1 MEKQVI
7 KQVDKKAIDNMF
19 IVIPCF
25 KPDEKLVQLIE
36 EIRAKIGHDFSVIL
50 VDDGSGEEYTPIF
63 HEAEKRFHCTVLTH
77 KTNGGKG
84 KAIKKAFNYILE
96 NFPESNG
103 VITVDADGQH
113 KVDDVLNCLYKLSLH
128 PDEVIFGSR
137 NFDESTVPFRSQ
149 LGNKWT
155 RWIVKGLHGVKLSD
169 TQTGLRAISTPYL
182 KQLISITGDRYEYE
196 MNMILYL
203 QEHGIKI
210 REVPIETVYIEENQT
225 SNFRPVVDS
234 YKVYSTFLKYGF
246 NSLASFLMDIGL
258 FRLSIFFLQRVFPV
272 SYIVISTVIARIFSS
287 LFNYMTASKLV
298 FKKENSWTSLRR
310 YYILAALQML
320 ASGYL
325 VTYVVHLLSARQATL
340 VKVGIDLFLF
350 VISFQFQRVWVF
362 PQHRENRRSLK
373 KKEHETDRAKGMRKN
388 ET

>member
-1 MEKQVI
+1 MEKQLVD
-7 KQVDKKAIDNMF
+7 QVFKKAIADMF

-25 KPDEKLVQLIE
+25 QPDEKLVTLIE
-36 EIRAKIGHDFSVIL
+36 EIRRKAGHDFPVIL
-50 VDDGSGEEYTPIF
+50 VDDGSGKEYAPIF
-63 HEAEKRFHCTVLTH
+63 QEIEKKFQCIALTH
-77 KTNGGKG
+77 KVNGGKG
-84 KAIKKAFNYILE
+84 KAIKTAFNYILK
-96 NFPESNG
+96 NFPENSG

-113 KVDDVLNCLYKLSLH
+113 KVDDVLNCLYELSLH

-182 KQLISITGDRYEYE
+182 KQLIGITGDRYEYE

-272 SYIVISTVIARIFSS
+272 SYIVISTIIARIFSS

-325 VTYVVHLLSARQATL
+325 VTYVVNLLSAEQATL
-340 VKVGIDLFLF
+340 IKVVIDLFLF
-350 VISFQFQRVWVF
+350 VISFQIQRLWVF
-362 PQHRENRRSLK
+362 PQYRESRRPLK
-373 KKEHETDRAKGMRKN
+373 EKEHGTNRAEGMRKN